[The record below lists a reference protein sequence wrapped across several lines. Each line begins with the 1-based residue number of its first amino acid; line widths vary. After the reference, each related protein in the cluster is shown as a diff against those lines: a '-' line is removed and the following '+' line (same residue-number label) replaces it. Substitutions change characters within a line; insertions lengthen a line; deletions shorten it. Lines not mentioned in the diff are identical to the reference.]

1 MNPIQKGPPLLLLLS
16 GEGDFFLKKPKEV
29 FMKTQETTRYQYL
42 GESSIF
48 SYDELSED
56 AREEFDEPRHQ
67 DSLFFEAA
75 GRTYNL
81 SDFMRPGYPGPS
93 DAWYHGILFES
104 TFSAI
109 VIYLDER
116 WADPIVKAY
125 RIY

>member
-1 MNPIQKGPPLLLLLS
+1 MHTK
-16 GEGDFFLKKPKEV
+16 
-29 FMKTQETTRYQYL
+29 ETTRYQYL
-42 GESSIF
+42 GESAIL
-48 SYDELSED
+48 SYCELSDD
-56 AREEFDEPRHQ
+56 AKEEFDDLRHR
-67 DSLFFEAA
+67 DCLFFEAC

-81 SDFMRPGYPGPS
+81 SDFMRPGYPGLS

-125 RIY
+125 RIF

>member
-1 MNPIQKGPPLLLLLS
+1 
-16 GEGDFFLKKPKEV
+16 
-29 FMKTQETTRYQYL
+29 MKTQETTRYQYL

-56 AREEFDEPRHQ
+56 AREEFDDPRHQ
-67 DSLFFEAA
+67 DCLFFEAC

-109 VIYLDER
+109 VIYLDES